1 VQQASVS
8 IDRGQAHSLSLKQ
21 LTKHYGPVVA
31 ADAVDLE
38 VAQGEFITLLGP
50 SGSGKTTLLMMI
62 AGFAQPTAG
71 EILLDGRDITKLPPE
86 KRNFGMVFQGYALFQ
101 HMTVAGNVGFPLQVR
116 GRARSEID
124 GRVARALALV
134 QMDHLAGR
142 KPRQLSGGQQQ
153 RVALARAM
161 SFDPDILLLD
171 EPLSALDRKLR
182 TELQVELKALHQQL
196 GKTFLYVTH
205 DQEEA
210 LSMSDRIAILRDG
223 RIEQLGGPEDLYERP
238 VSRFVASFLG
248 ESNFLS
254 GTVAEVASNGFVYRT
269 EAGVFGQAL
278 GDAPAP
284 AAGEPVLIAM
294 RPEKLKAAKARP
306 EGVDNSVQG
315 QLLRWNY
322 LGSSLRLEVAVEGL
336 GRLIVVIPAWQSD
349 LDLGEGA
356 PLWLS
361 WSAEA
366 SVVVADR

>member
-1 VQQASVS
+1 
-8 IDRGQAHSLSLKQ
+8 
-21 LTKHYGPVVA
+21 
-31 ADAVDLE
+31 
-38 VAQGEFITLLGP
+38 
-50 SGSGKTTLLMMI
+50 
-62 AGFAQPTAG
+62 
-71 EILLDGRDITKLPPE
+71 
-86 KRNFGMVFQGYALFQ
+86 
-101 HMTVAGNVGFPLQVR
+101 
-116 GRARSEID
+116 
-124 GRVARALALV
+124 
-134 QMDHLAGR
+134 
-142 KPRQLSGGQQQ
+142 
-153 RVALARAM
+153 
-161 SFDPDILLLD
+161 
-171 EPLSALDRKLR
+171 
-182 TELQVELKALHQQL
+182 LKALHQQL